1 MSNQIF
7 KKQIPNELLFN
18 LFEVLCIKNEKYY
31 LFTINSF
38 KKGIWVLK
46 AIYEILI
53 KNDVSINCKR
63 KFMVFQTLRNLDGV
77 LESER

>member
-38 KKGIWVLK
+38 KKGIFTQ
-46 AIYEILI
+46 LI
-53 KNDVSINCKR
+53 NKFLEDCKPNYHIS
-63 KFMVFQTLRNLDGV
+63 KYKYL
-77 LESER
+77 